1 MKILPRVA
9 LNTRDALDFRVET
22 PCKFF
27 LMGEQVD
34 TLHPG
39 LYSKLTG
46 YLDVSLLKDA
56 RCSEPWAFQN

>member
-1 MKILPRVA
+1 MTILPCA
-9 LNTRDALDFRVET
+9 SLNTRDALDFHVET

-46 YLDVSLLKDA
+46 YLGVSFLKDA
-56 RCSEPWAFQN
+56 RCSELWAFQN